1 MTKSDK
7 ILLICCFI
15 AGFIVTF
22 FVSGCSKP
30 SQELTI
36 EYRYDPQYPI
46 GDYLDTLVPNE
57 LTDAEKLS
65 EKITVYTSFN
75 ENNEPIKMASC
86 KGCHF
91 ICPKCVE

>member
-15 AGFIVTF
+15 AGYIVMV
-22 FVSGCSKP
+22 FVSGCSKQP
-30 SQELTI
+30 VNNYTNI
-36 EYRYDPQYPI
+36 KYEYTLEKD
-46 GDYLDTLVPNE
+46 LDTLLTSTQENE
-57 LTDAEKLS
+57 LS

-91 ICPKCVE
+91 VCPKCVE

>member
-1 MTKSDK
+1 MTKNDK
-7 ILLICCFI
+7 IWLACCFI
-15 AGFIVTF
+15 VGCVVTF

-30 SQELTI
+30 VNNNTNV
-36 EYRYDPQYPI
+36 EYQYPL
-46 GDYLDTLVPNE
+46 GKYLDILPISEEGN
-57 LTDAEKLS
+57 KLP

-91 ICPKCVE
+91 VCPKCIE